1 VRLAT
6 AEQTHIPLSV
16 RIVGRI
22 HYEIPDDV
30 HRRAKV
36 AAAVQGVTLKQ
47 FLIAALARAVE
58 ATEAEPGQKRRPKQ

>member
-1 VRLAT
+1 M
-6 AEQTHIPLSV
+6 
-16 RIVGRI
+16 GRI